1 MTEQFGRLVVTKT
14 DALKHFLSDLPPPA
28 AVKLMDAV
36 ENGTLPAKHLGLA
49 IDDIRESL
57 APALAKMKGK
67 RDGTLTDLR
76 LFTAPFEDFLFDG
89 ERSEK
94 EPGLIPR
101 SSVEP
106 IWTWITKE
114 LIPDTFPAMAA
125 RVETHIDSGDKEAL
139 DAAVTVLLQ
148 AMGAAMVAA
157 ISRCETDTKFA
168 NSTAAQLGGYDVIG
182 DAREV
187 ADVFVI
193 LDEMQ
198 EMQASVPR
206 HISSF
211 DDRMVSDVR
220 DLYDDLYERDPDR
233 AIYLAL
239 AVMGRLDCPWQIL
252 RLARKIAQKTD
263 DTMIS
268 RTDFSILGERLIRR
282 LEMIASFFENL
293 RPGLSDLEELH
304 IQIIEFSE
312 LSRGITR
319 EIELLR
325 IGNWGQ
331 RLLKARN
338 VISTA
343 ISDEFAHYPKDL
355 SAALPLQRIG
365 GFGRS
370 GPRRVDIAHMPDDE
384 KLSRIRRE
392 LKFVLQTRDMAQSI
406 GAQAAYDKLLPEL
419 EAYMVTYEDA
429 ILEELRHCDADTA
442 DNAEAYL
449 EVAAEVS
456 EQLTGHAGAET
467 LLKRGRVALQA
478 SA

>member
-1 MTEQFGRLVVTKT
+1 MEQFGRLVVTKT
-14 DALKHFLSDLPPPA
+14 DALRQFLSDLPPPA

-36 ENGTLPAKHLGLA
+36 ESGTLPATHLGLP
-49 IDDIRESL
+49 IEEIRAALGS
-57 APALAKMKGK
+57 ALAKMKGK

-89 ERSEK
+89 ERKEK
-94 EPGLIPR
+94 EAGLIPR

-106 IWTWITKE
+106 IWNWITKE

-125 RVETHIDSGDKEAL
+125 RIEKHIASGDKEAL
-139 DAAVTVLLQ
+139 RAAVTVLLQ
-148 AMGAAMVAA
+148 AAGSAMTAA
-157 ISRCETDTKFA
+157 IERCDTDTKYA
-168 NSTAAQLGGYDVIG
+168 NTTATRLGGYDVVA

-198 EMQASVPR
+198 EMQESVPR
-206 HISSF
+206 HIRAF
-211 DDRMVSDVR
+211 DDRMVSGVR
-220 DLYDDLYERDPDR
+220 DLYDDLYERDADR

-252 RLARKIAQKTD
+252 RLARKVAQKSD

-282 LEMIASFFENL
+282 LEMIASYFENL

-304 IQIIEFSE
+304 LQIIEFSE
-312 LSRGITR
+312 LSKGITR

-355 SAALPLQRIG
+355 GAALPLQRIG

-370 GPRRVDIAHMPDDE
+370 GPRRVDISHMPDEE

-392 LKFVLQTRDMAQSI
+392 LKFVLKTKDLAQSI
-406 GAQAAYDKLLPEL
+406 GAQAAFDKLLPEF

-429 ILEELRHCDADTA
+429 ILEEMRHCEPEAA
-442 DNAEAYL
+442 ERAEAFL
-449 EVAAEVS
+449 EFAAEVS
-456 EQLTGHAGAET
+456 EQLTGRAGAAT

>member
-1 MTEQFGRLVVTKT
+1 MTKT
-14 DALKHFLSDLPPPA
+14 DALRQFLSDLPPPA
-28 AVKLMDAV
+28 AMKLMDAV
-36 ENGTLPAKHLGLA
+36 ESGTLPAAHLGLP
-49 IDDIRESL
+49 IEDIRESL
-57 APALAKMKGK
+57 APALGKATEK
-67 RDGTLTDLR
+67 RDGSLTDIR

-89 ERSEK
+89 ERAEK

-101 SSVEP
+101 ASIEL
-106 IWTWITKE
+106 IWNWIKDE
-114 LIPDTFPAMAA
+114 LIPDTLPAMVA
-125 RVETHIDSGDKEAL
+125 RVETHIESGDKDAL
-139 DAAVTVLLQ
+139 QAAVTVLLQ
-148 AMGAAMVAA
+148 AAGTAMTAA
-157 ISRCETDTKFA
+157 IERCETDTKYA
-168 NSTAAQLGGYDVIG
+168 NSTAAQLGGYDGIA

-187 ADVFVI
+187 ADVFII
-193 LDEMQ
+193 LDEMR

-206 HISSF
+206 HITSF
-211 DDRMVSDVR
+211 DDRMVSKVR
-220 DLYDDLYERDPDR
+220 DLYDGLYERDPDR

-282 LEMIASFFENL
+282 LEMISSFFENL
-293 RPGLSDLEELH
+293 RPGLSDLEQLH

-312 LSRGITR
+312 LSKGVTR

-355 SAALPLQRIG
+355 AAALPLQRIG

-370 GPRRVDIAHMPDDE
+370 GPRRVDITHMPDEE
-384 KLSRIRRE
+384 KVSRMRRE
-392 LKFVLQTRDMAQSI
+392 LKFVLQTKGMAQSI
-406 GAQAAYDKLLPEL
+406 GAQAAYDKLVPEL

-442 DNAEAYL
+442 GNAEAYL
-449 EVAAEVS
+449 ELAAEIS
-456 EQLTGHAGAET
+456 GQLTGRAGAET

>member
-1 MTEQFGRLVVTKT
+1 MTKT
-14 DALKHFLSDLPPPA
+14 DALRQFLADLPPPA

-36 ENGTLPAKHLGLA
+36 ETGALPATHLGLPVEE
-49 IDDIRESL
+49 IRESL

-89 ERSEK
+89 ERGEK
-94 EPGLIPR
+94 EAGLIPR

-106 IWTWITKE
+106 IWNWITKD
-114 LIPDTFPAMAA
+114 LIPDTLPAMVT
-125 RVETHIDSGDKEAL
+125 RVDTHIASGDKEAL
-139 DAAVTVLLQ
+139 QAAVTVLLQ
-148 AMGAAMVAA
+148 AAGAAMTAA
-157 ISRCETDTKFA
+157 LARCDTDTKFA
-168 NSTAAQLGGYDVIG
+168 NTTAAHLGGYDVMA

-193 LDEMQ
+193 LDEMR

-206 HISSF
+206 HITAF

-220 DLYDDLYERDPDR
+220 DLYNELYDRDPDR

-239 AVMGRLDCPWQIL
+239 AVMGRLECPWQIL
-252 RLARKIAQKTD
+252 RLARKVAQKSD

-282 LEMIASFFENL
+282 LEMNASYFENL
-293 RPGLSDLEELH
+293 RPGLSDLEELYQR
-304 IQIIEFSE
+304 IVEFSE
-312 LSRGITR
+312 LSKGITR

-355 SAALPLQRIG
+355 GMALPLQRMG

-370 GPRRVDIAHMPDDE
+370 GPRRVDITHMPDEE
-384 KLSRIRRE
+384 KLARIRRE
-392 LKFVLQTRDMAQSI
+392 LKFVLRTRELAQSV
-406 GAQAAYDKLLPEL
+406 GAQAAFDKLLPEL

-429 ILEELRHCDADTA
+429 ILEEMRHCEADLT

-449 EVAAEVS
+449 EVAAEIS
-456 EQLTGHAGAET
+456 EKLTGQAGAAT

>member
-1 MTEQFGRLVVTKT
+1 MVLTKT
-14 DALKHFLSDLPPPA
+14 DSLRQFLTELPPQA

-36 ENGTLPAKHLGLA
+36 ESGALPAKHLGLP
-49 IDDIRESL
+49 IEEIRVAL
-57 APALAKMKGK
+57 APALAKMTGK
-67 RDGTLTDLR
+67 RDGALTDLR

-89 ERSEK
+89 ERTEK
-94 EPGLIPR
+94 EAGLIPR

-114 LIPDTFPAMAA
+114 LVPDTLPAMLV
-125 RVETHIDSGDKEAL
+125 RVEKHIASGDKEAL
-139 DAAVTVLLQ
+139 KAAVTVLLQ
-148 AMGAAMVAA
+148 AAGSAMAAA
-157 ISRCETDTKFA
+157 IERCDAETKFA
-168 NSTAAQLGGYDVIG
+168 NSTAAKLGGYDVLA
-182 DAREV
+182 DAREI
-187 ADVFVI
+187 ADVFAI

-198 EMQASVPR
+198 EMQLSVPR
-206 HISSF
+206 HIRAF
-211 DDRMVSDVR
+211 DERMVSDVR
-220 DLYDDLYERDPDR
+220 DLYDDLYEKDPDR

-239 AVMGRLDCPWQIL
+239 AVMGRLECPWHIL
-252 RLARKIAQKTD
+252 RLARKVALKND

-282 LEMIASFFENL
+282 LELIACLFENL

-304 IQIIEFSE
+304 QLIVEFSE
-312 LSRGITR
+312 LSKGITR

-338 VISTA
+338 VLSTA

-355 SAALPLQRIG
+355 GAALPMQRVG

-370 GPRRVDIAHMPDDE
+370 GPRRVEISHMPDE
-384 KLSRIRRE
+384 AKLARIRRE
-392 LKFVLQTRDMAQSI
+392 LKFVHTTKSLAQSI
-406 GAQAAYDKLLPEL
+406 GAQAAFDKLLPEL

-429 ILEELRHCDADTA
+429 IIEEMRHCEPDLA
-442 DNAEAYL
+442 DNAEAFL
-449 EVAAEVS
+449 EFAAEVS
-456 EQLTGHAGAET
+456 EKLTGQAGAAT

>member
-1 MTEQFGRLVVTKT
+1 MKEQFGRLIVTKA
-14 DALKHFLSDLPPPA
+14 DALRQFLSDLPSPA

-36 ENGTLPAKHLGLA
+36 ESGSLPATHLGLP
-49 IDDIRESL
+49 IEEIRAALS
-57 APALAKMKGK
+57 PALAKMKGK
-67 RDGTLTDLR
+67 RDGALTDLR

-89 ERSEK
+89 ERREK
-94 EPGLIPR
+94 EAGLIPR

-106 IWTWITKE
+106 IWNWITNE
-114 LIPDTFPAMAA
+114 LIPDTLPAMLT
-125 RVETHIDSGDKEAL
+125 RVETHIASGDKEAL
-139 DAAVTVLLQ
+139 RAAVTVLLQ
-148 AMGAAMVAA
+148 AAGAAMTAA
-157 ISRCETDTKFA
+157 LERCETDTKYA
-168 NSTAAQLGGYDVIG
+168 NTTATRLGGYDVIA

-187 ADVFVI
+187 ADVFAI

-198 EMQASVPR
+198 EMQESVPR
-206 HISSF
+206 HITSF
-211 DDRMVSDVR
+211 DDRMVSEVR

-233 AIYLAL
+233 AIFLAL

-252 RLARKIAQKTD
+252 RLARKVAQKTD

-282 LEMIASFFENL
+282 LEMIASYFENL

-312 LSRGITR
+312 LSKGITR

-355 SAALPLQRIG
+355 GAALPLQRIG

-370 GPRRVDIAHMPDDE
+370 GPRRVDISHMPDEE
-384 KLSRIRRE
+384 KLARIRRE
-392 LKFVLQTRDMAQSI
+392 LKFMLQTKDLAQSI
-406 GAQAAYDKLLPEL
+406 GAQAAFDKLLPEL
-419 EAYMVTYEDA
+419 EAFMVTYEDA
-429 ILEELRHCDADTA
+429 ILEEMRHCDADTA
-442 DNAEAYL
+442 EHAEAYL
-449 EVAAEVS
+449 EFAAEVS
-456 EQLTGHAGAET
+456 EQLTGRAGAAT

>member
-1 MTEQFGRLVVTKT
+1 MTKT
-14 DALKHFLSDLPPPA
+14 DALREFLTDLPPQA

-36 ENGTLPAKHLGLA
+36 ESGTLPAKHLGLP
-49 IDDIRESL
+49 IEEIRDSL
-57 APALAKMKGK
+57 APALAKMTGK

-89 ERSEK
+89 ERKEK
-94 EPGLIPR
+94 EAGLIPR

-106 IWTWITKE
+106 MWNWITKE
-114 LIPDTFPAMAA
+114 LIPDTLPSMLA
-125 RVETHIDSGDKEAL
+125 RVETHIASGDKEAL
-139 DAAVTVLLQ
+139 RAAVTVLLQ
-148 AMGAAMVAA
+148 AAGVAMTAAMT
-157 ISRCETDTKFA
+157 RCETDTKFA
-168 NSTAAQLGGYDVIG
+168 NATAKQLGGYDVVA

-187 ADVFVI
+187 ADVFTI

-206 HISSF
+206 HITAF

-220 DLYDDLYERDPDR
+220 DLYDVLYEKDPDR

-239 AVMGRLDCPWQIL
+239 AVMGRLDCQWQIL
-252 RLARKIAQKTD
+252 RLARKVAQKND

-282 LEMIASFFENL
+282 LEMIAASFENL
-293 RPGLSDLEELH
+293 RPGLSDLEDLRLR
-304 IQIIEFSE
+304 IIEFSE
-312 LSRGITR
+312 LSKGITR

-355 SAALPLQRIG
+355 GAALPLQRIG

-370 GPRRVDIAHMPDDE
+370 GPRRVDISHKPDEE
-384 KLSRIRRE
+384 KLARFRRE
-392 LKFVLQTRDMAQSI
+392 LKFVQQTKDLAQSI

-419 EAYMVTYEDA
+419 EAFMVTYEDA
-429 ILEELRHCDADTA
+429 ILEEMRHCEADLG
-442 DNAEAYL
+442 DNAESYL
-449 EVAAEVS
+449 EFAAEVS
-456 EQLTGHAGAET
+456 QQLTGQAGAAT

-478 SA
+478 SAGPSA